1 MKFLATY
8 LTQMLKN
15 TYENLN
21 MQCIFSPTKAMNF
34 LSPKLLPSSS
44 KSSLKLITIAIV
56 LFLYC
61 NAAAVELPNN
71 EKIPAVIVFGDSIVD
86 PGNNNNIGTIVKCN
100 FSPYGRD
107 FVGKRPTG
115 RFSNGRVPSDLVGNL
130 TIVIVV
136 SYFLLALLAQ
146 PTTTTTSHI
155 PLNGVGCM
163 NPKTP
168 LLESVGVKKILPT
181 YLDSNLK
188 IQDLLT
194 GVSFASGGSGYD
206 PLTPKIVINAAVGK
220 ERTATIVSKSIYIV
234 CTRSNDIANTYL
246 STPLRRPHYD
256 IPAYTDLMV
265 NIKQLQFVNV
275 STRKI
280 NTIGCVLSQRTL
292 SGGIDK
298 GCSETANQA
307 ASLFNSK
314 LSAQIDAFNKR
325 LPETRLVYLDIYNT
339 LLSLIQNPT
348 QYGFEVINRGC
359 CGTGNFE
366 VSILCTRYSPGTC
379 NDSSKYIFWDSYH
392 PSEKGYEV
400 ITSLVFDSQ
409 VHKFF

>member
-1 MKFLATY
+1 
-8 LTQMLKN
+8 
-15 TYENLN
+15 
-21 MQCIFSPTKAMNF
+21 MNF

-115 RFSNGRVPSDLVGNL
+115 RFSNGRVPSDLV
-130 TIVIVV
+130 V
-136 SYFLLALLAQ
+136 
-146 PTTTTTSHI
+146 
-155 PLNGVGCM
+155 
-163 NPKTP
+163 
-168 LLESVGVKKILPT
+168 ESVGVKKILPT

-194 GVSFASGGSGYD
+194 GVSFASDQLDLFKKYIS
-206 PLTPKIVINAAVGK
+206 KINAAVGK

-265 NIKQLQFVNV
+265 KSASSFF
-275 STRKI
+275 
-280 NTIGCVLSQRTL
+280 QRTL

>member
-1 MKFLATY
+1 
-8 LTQMLKN
+8 MLKN
-15 TYENLN
+15 AYENVN

-44 KSSLKLITIAIV
+44 KSSLKLIMITIV
-56 LFLYC
+56 LFLYR
-61 NAAAVELPNN
+61 NVAAVELPNN

-100 FSPYGRD
+100 FPPYGRD

-115 RFSNGRVPSDLVGNL
+115 RFSNGRVPSDW
-130 TIVIVV
+130 I
-136 SYFLLALLAQ
+136 A
-146 PTTTTTSHI
+146 
-155 PLNGVGCM
+155 
-163 NPKTP
+163 
-168 LLESVGVKKILPT
+168 ESVGVKKILPA

-206 PLTPKIVINAAVGK
+206 PLTPKIVELYGLGARRIGV
-220 ERTATIVSKSIYIV
+220 VS
-234 CTRSNDIANTYL
+234 L
-246 STPLRRPHYD
+246 
-256 IPAYTDLMV
+256 PA
-265 NIKQLQFVNV
+265 
-275 STRKI
+275 
-280 NTIGCVLSQRTL
+280 IGCVPSQRTL
-292 SGGIDK
+292 SGGIDR

-314 LSAQIDAFNKR
+314 LSAQIDAFNRR
-325 LPETRLVYLDIYNT
+325 LPEARLVYLDIYNT

-359 CGTGNFE
+359 CGTGNVE

>member
-1 MKFLATY
+1 
-8 LTQMLKN
+8 
-15 TYENLN
+15 
-21 MQCIFSPTKAMNF
+21 MNF

-115 RFSNGRVPSDLVGNL
+115 RFSNGRVPSDLV
-130 TIVIVV
+130 V
-136 SYFLLALLAQ
+136 
-146 PTTTTTSHI
+146 
-155 PLNGVGCM
+155 
-163 NPKTP
+163 
-168 LLESVGVKKILPT
+168 ESVGVKKILPT

-206 PLTPKIVINAAVGK
+206 PLTPKIV
-220 ERTATIVSKSIYIV
+220 
-234 CTRSNDIANTYL
+234 
-246 STPLRRPHYD
+246 
-256 IPAYTDLMV
+256 
-265 NIKQLQFVNV
+265 
-275 STRKI
+275 
-280 NTIGCVLSQRTL
+280 RTL

>member
-1 MKFLATY
+1 
-8 LTQMLKN
+8 MLKN
-15 TYENLN
+15 AYENVN

-44 KSSLKLITIAIV
+44 KSSLKLIMITIV
-56 LFLYC
+56 LFLYR
-61 NAAAVELPNN
+61 NVAAVELPNN

-100 FSPYGRD
+100 FPPYGRD

-115 RFSNGRVPSDLVGNL
+115 RFSNGRVPSDW
-130 TIVIVV
+130 I
-136 SYFLLALLAQ
+136 A
-146 PTTTTTSHI
+146 
-155 PLNGVGCM
+155 
-163 NPKTP
+163 
-168 LLESVGVKKILPT
+168 ESVGVKKILPA

-206 PLTPKIVINAAVGK
+206 PLTPKIVSVLSLSDQLDLFKKYISKINAAVGK
-220 ERTATIVSKSIYIV
+220 ERTTTIVSKSIYIV
-234 CTRSNDIANTYL
+234 CTGSNDIANTYL
-246 STPLRRPHYD
+246 STPLRRSHYD

-265 NIKQLQFVNV
+265 KSASSFFQELYGLGARRIGVV
-275 STRKI
+275 SLPA
-280 NTIGCVLSQRTL
+280 IGCVPSQRTL
-292 SGGIDK
+292 SGGIDR

-314 LSAQIDAFNKR
+314 LSAQIDAFNRR
-325 LPETRLVYLDIYNT
+325 LPEARLVYLDIYNT

-359 CGTGNFE
+359 CGTGNVE